1 MSSRHG
7 VPPVTAR
14 PLSPTATALFSTST
28 RTPMRPCG
36 SGKESEPGP
45 VACPHQ
51 SKALVSFEDIELGDH
66 GVEAGGTVLTAQT
79 AERKNSL
86 FSYSGCCSGPDG
98 AVVSAL
104 CASFAASLA
113 TFLLTPFCLS
123 PLFFLPLHF
132 LLALF
137 ERDAHGSPQSS
148 GSTPSSLRVVGLPAR
163 FARLAGGLAVILVRE
178 SAVAAT
184 TAGASDAAIIARRA
198 LALGSRF
205 VDLKVVGLILFRRD
219 RQWPSLPRRH
229 WAFSTKAKPRARP
242 VSRSVTT

>member
-1 MSSRHG
+1 MASRLVGRFLLH
-7 VPPVTAR
+7 R
-14 PLSPTATALFSTST
+14 LLSGRIVCSAIQAAVQDRTAL
-28 RTPMRPCG
+28 
-36 SGKESEPGP
+36 
-45 VACPHQ
+45 
-51 SKALVSFEDIELGDH
+51 L
-66 GVEAGGTVLTAQT
+66 
-79 AERKNSL
+79 
-86 FSYSGCCSGPDG
+86 
-98 AVVSAL
+98 SARFVPL
-104 CASFAASLA
+104 LRRVWRL
-113 TFLLTPFCLS
+113 FLLTPFCLS
-123 PLFFLPLHF
+123 PLFFLPVHF

-148 GSTPSSLRVVGLPAR
+148 ASTPSSLRVVGLPAR